1 MYNPHLLKIAII
13 VQIFATSVIA
23 QEISVEKAKEVLV
36 MNVMGKQSLI
46 GQTAPELGIE
56 KFLQAPEGEKGLSAL
71 KGKVVVLEFWATWC
85 APCVAEIPHLNQ
97 LNEEF
102 RDKQVQFISVTD
114 EDEDVIAPFLKRQEM
129 KSWIGLDTDRSV
141 FEAYGVRGIPRTFL
155 IDQKGIIAA
164 SLHPVGLSSDMIK
177 KVIAGKKIELPKL
190 PKPKTVE
197 NEGTDPIFKILIA
210 PTENRKWPSFSTG
223 GSKGYRKLDAEGIT
237 LHQALSS
244 AYDVPKTRI
253 LGPETLLESWY
264 TISAK
269 LPSDQFDLLFQ
280 QALTA
285 SLQLRV
291 SNQKK
296 SVEVFVLTAGE
307 DSAEKLKPTVMGSSG
322 SMASAGRGKLKAMNG
337 GISMLANSLEQV
349 LERVVEDGTG
359 IEGKYD
365 WEITYDED
373 DPNSVLAALKEQLG
387 LQIRKEQREIEFL
400 VVNDASN

>member
-1 MYNPHLLKIAII
+1 MYNAHLLKIAMI

-46 GQTAPELGIE
+46 GQTAPELDIE
-56 KFLQAPEGEKGLSAL
+56 KYLQAPEGEKNLSAL

-85 APCVAEIPHLNQ
+85 VPCVAEIPHLNQ
-97 LNEEF
+97 LSEEF

-114 EDEDVIAPFLKRQEM
+114 EGEDVIAPFLKRQEM

-155 IDQKGIIAA
+155 INQEGIIAA
-164 SLHPVGLSSDMIK
+164 SLHPAGLSSDIIK
-177 KVIAGKKIELPKL
+177 KVIAGEKIERPKL

-210 PTENRKWPSFSTG
+210 PTEKEG
-223 GSKGYRKLDAEGIT
+223 GRSSSRISKGYKQREAESNT
-237 LHQALSS
+237 LHQILSM
-244 AYDVPKTRI
+244 AYGVPTTRI
-253 LGPETLLESWY
+253 LGPETFLETRY
-264 TISAK
+264 EISVR
-269 LPSDQFDLLFQ
+269 LPTNQFDLLFQ

-291 SNQKK
+291 SNEKK
-296 SVEVFVLTAGE
+296 SVEVLVLTAGE
-307 DSAEKLKPTVMGSSG
+307 DSAEKLKPSVMGSGG
-322 SMASAGRGKLKAMNG
+322 SMASAGPGKLKAMNG
-337 GISMLANSLEQV
+337 EISMLANSLEQV
-349 LERVVEDGTG
+349 LERIVEDGTG

-365 WEITYDED
+365 WELTYDKD
-373 DPNSVLAALKEQLG
+373 DSNSVLAALKEQLG

-400 VVNDASN
+400 VVNEDNN

>member
-1 MYNPHLLKIAII
+1 MYHSHLLKIAII
-13 VQIFATSVIA
+13 VQIFVTSIIA
-23 QEISVEKAKEVLV
+23 QETSVEKAKEVLV

-46 GQTAPELGIE
+46 GQTAPELNIE
-56 KFLQAPEGEKGLSAL
+56 KYLQAPEKEKSLSAL

-97 LNEEF
+97 LSEEF
-102 RDKQVQFISVTD
+102 RDKQVQFISITD
-114 EDEDVIAPFLKRQEM
+114 EGEDVIAPFLKRQEM
-129 KSWIGLDTDRSV
+129 KSWIGLDTDRSA

-155 IDQKGIIAA
+155 INQEGIIAA

-177 KVIAGKKIELPKL
+177 KVIVGEKIERPKL
-190 PKPKTVE
+190 SKPKTVE
-197 NEGTDPIFKILIA
+197 NEGTDPIFKISIA
-210 PTENRKWPSFSTG
+210 PTEKKKWPSFSTG
-223 GSKGYRKLDAEGIT
+223 SSKGYRKLDAEGIT

-253 LGPETLLESWY
+253 LGPEALLESWY

-269 LPSDQFDLLFQ
+269 LPRDQFKLLLQ
-280 QALTA
+280 QALTT

-291 SNQKK
+291 SNEKK
-296 SVEVFVLTAGE
+296 SVEIFVLTAGE
-307 DSAEKLKPTVMGSSG
+307 DSAEKLKPSVMSSSG
-322 SMASAGRGKLKAMNG
+322 SMASAGPGKLKAMNG
-337 GISMLANSLEQV
+337 AISMLANSLEQV
-349 LERVVEDGTG
+349 LKRIVEDGTG

-387 LQIRKEQREIEFL
+387 LQIQKEQREIEFL
-400 VVNDASN
+400 VVNDASD

>member
-1 MYNPHLLKIAII
+1 MYNAHLLKIAII

-23 QEISVEKAKEVLV
+23 QESTVEKAKEVLV
-36 MNVMGKQSLI
+36 MNVIGKQSLI
-46 GQTAPELGIE
+46 GQTAPELNIE
-56 KFLQAPEGEKGLSAL
+56 KYLQAPEGEKSLSAL

-97 LNEEF
+97 LSEEF

-129 KSWIGLDTDRSV
+129 KSWIGLDTDRSA

-155 IDQKGIIAA
+155 IDQKGTIAT

-177 KVIAGKKIELPKL
+177 KVIKGEKIERPKL

-197 NEGTDPIFKILIA
+197 NEGADPIFKISIA
-210 PTENRKWPSFSTG
+210 PTEKEG
-223 GSKGYRKLDAEGIT
+223 GRSSSKISKGYKQREAESKT
-237 LHQALSS
+237 LHQILST
-244 AYDVPKTRI
+244 AYGVPTTRI
-253 LGPETLLESWY
+253 TGPKALLESRY
-264 TISAK
+264 EISVR
-269 LPSDQFDLLFQ
+269 LPIDQFELLFQ

-307 DSAEKLKPTVMGSSG
+307 DSAEKLKPSVMGSGG
-322 SMASAGRGKLKAMNG
+322 SMTMGGHGKIKTMNG
-337 GISMLANSLEQV
+337 EISRLAQSLESV
-349 LERVVEDGTG
+349 LERIVEDGTG

-387 LQIRKEQREIEFL
+387 LRIRKEQREIEFL
-400 VVNDASN
+400 IVNDANN

>member
-1 MYNPHLLKIAII
+1 MYHSHLLKIAII

-23 QEISVEKAKEVLV
+23 QEISTEKVKEVLV

-46 GQTAPELGIE
+46 GQTAPELDIE
-56 KFLQAPEGEKGLSAL
+56 KYLQAPEGEKNLSAL

-97 LNEEF
+97 LSEEF

-114 EDEDVIAPFLKRQEM
+114 EGEDVIAPFLKRQEM
-129 KSWIGLDTDRSV
+129 KSWIGLDTDRSA

-155 IDQKGIIAA
+155 IDQEGIIAA
-164 SLHPVGLSSDMIK
+164 SLHPAGLSSDMIE
-177 KVIAGKKIELPKL
+177 KVIAGEKIERPKL

-197 NEGTDPIFKILIA
+197 SEGTDPIFKISIA
-210 PTENRKWPSFSTG
+210 PTEKRKWPSFGTG
-223 GSKGYRKLDAEGIT
+223 SSKGYRKLDAEGIT

-253 LGPETLLESWY
+253 TGPETLLDSWY

-269 LPSDQFDLLFQ
+269 LPRDQFDLLLQ
-280 QALTA
+280 QALTT

-296 SVEVFVLTAGE
+296 SVEVLVLTAGE
-307 DSAEKLKPTVMGSSG
+307 DSAEKLKPSVMGSGG
-322 SMASAGRGKLKAMNG
+322 SMTSGGRGKIKTING
-337 GISMLANSLEQV
+337 EISRLAQSLEHV
-349 LERVVEDGTG
+349 LERIVEDGTG

-387 LQIRKEQREIEFL
+387 LQVRKEQREIEFL
-400 VVNDASN
+400 VVNDASD

>member
-1 MYNPHLLKIAII
+1 MYNAHLLKIAII

-23 QEISVEKAKEVLV
+23 QEISVEKTKEVLV

-46 GQTAPELGIE
+46 GQTAPELNIE
-56 KFLQAPEGEKGLSAL
+56 KFLQAPKGEKSLSAL
-71 KGKVVVLEFWATWC
+71 KGNVVVLEFWATWC

-102 RDKQVQFISVTD
+102 RDKQVQFISITD

-164 SLHPVGLSSDMIK
+164 SLHPAGLSSDMIK
-177 KVIAGKKIELPKL
+177 KVIKGEKIERPKL

-197 NEGTDPIFKILIA
+197 NEGTDPIFKISIA
-210 PTENRKWPSFSTG
+210 PTEKEG
-223 GSKGYRKLDAEGIT
+223 GRSSSKISKGYKQREAESKT
-237 LHQALSS
+237 LHQILST
-244 AYDVPKTRI
+244 AYGVPTTRI
-253 LGPETLLESWY
+253 TGPKALLESRY
-264 TISAK
+264 EISVR
-269 LPSDQFDLLFQ
+269 LPTNQFELLFQ

-307 DSAEKLKPTVMGSSG
+307 DSAEKLKPSVMGSGG
-322 SMASAGRGKLKAMNG
+322 SMTMGGRGKMKTMNG
-337 GISMLANSLEQV
+337 EISRLAQSLEHA

-365 WEITYDED
+365 WELTYDKD

-387 LQIRKEQREIEFL
+387 LRIQKEQREIEFL
-400 VVNDASN
+400 VVNDANN

>member
-1 MYNPHLLKIAII
+1 MYNAHLLKIAII

-23 QEISVEKAKEVLV
+23 QESTVEKAKEVLV

-46 GQTAPELGIE
+46 GQTAPELNIE
-56 KFLQAPEGEKGLSAL
+56 KYLQAPEGEKSLSAL
-71 KGKVVVLEFWATWC
+71 KGNVVVLEFWATWC
-85 APCVAEIPHLNQ
+85 VPCVAEIPHLNQ
-97 LNEEF
+97 LSEEF
-102 RDKQVQFISVTD
+102 RDKQVQFISITD

-129 KSWIGLDTDRSV
+129 KSWIGLDTDRSA

-164 SLHPVGLSSDMIK
+164 SLHPVGLSSDIIE
-177 KVIAGKKIELPKL
+177 KVIKREKIERPKL

-210 PTENRKWPSFSTG
+210 PTDKEGDRSSSKI
-223 GSKGYRKLDAEGIT
+223 SKGYKQQEAESKT
-237 LHQALSS
+237 LHQILSM
-244 AYDVPKTRI
+244 AYGVSTTRI
-253 LGPETLLESWY
+253 IGPETLLESRY
-264 TISAK
+264 EISVR
-269 LPSDQFDLLFQ
+269 LPTDQFELLFQ

-307 DSAEKLKPTVMGSSG
+307 DSAEKLRPTIMSSSG
-322 SMASAGRGKLKAMNG
+322 SMTMGGRGKIKTMNG
-337 GISMLANSLEQV
+337 EISMLANSLESV
-349 LERVVEDGTG
+349 LERIVEDGTG

-373 DPNSVLAALKEQLG
+373 DPNSVLTALKEQLG
-387 LQIRKEQREIEFL
+387 LRIRKEQREIEFL
-400 VVNDASN
+400 VVNDASD

>member
-1 MYNPHLLKIAII
+1 MYHSHLLKIAII

-23 QEISVEKAKEVLV
+23 QETSVEKAKEVLV
-36 MNVMGKQSLI
+36 MNVMGGQSLI
-46 GQTAPELGIE
+46 GQPAPELGIE
-56 KFLQAPEGEKGLSAL
+56 KFLQAPEGEKSLSAL

-85 APCVAEIPHLNQ
+85 APCVAAIPHLNQ

-114 EDEDVIAPFLKRQEM
+114 EGEDIIAPFLKRQEM
-129 KSWIGLDTDRSV
+129 KSWIGLDKDRSA

-155 IDQKGIIAA
+155 INQEGIIAA
-164 SLHPVGLSSDMIK
+164 SLHPVGLSSDIIE
-177 KVIAGKKIELPKL
+177 KVIKGKKIERPKL

-210 PTENRKWPSFSTG
+210 PTEKEG
-223 GSKGYRKLDAEGIT
+223 GRSSSKISKGYKQREAESKT
-237 LHQALSS
+237 LHQILSM
-244 AYDVPKTRI
+244 AYGVPTTRI
-253 LGPETLLESWY
+253 TGPKTLLESRY
-264 TISAK
+264 EISVR
-269 LPSDQFDLLFQ
+269 LPTNQFELLFQ

-296 SVEVFVLTAGE
+296 SVEVFVLMAGE
-307 DSAEKLKPTVMGSSG
+307 DSAEKLKPSVMGSGG
-322 SMASAGRGKLKAMNG
+322 SMTSGGRGKIKTING
-337 GISMLANSLEQV
+337 EISMLANSLESV
-349 LERVVEDGTG
+349 LERIVEDGTG

-387 LQIRKEQREIEFL
+387 LRIRKEQREIEFL
-400 VVNDASN
+400 VVNDPNG

>member
-1 MYNPHLLKIAII
+1 MHHSHLLKIAII

-23 QEISVEKAKEVLV
+23 QETSVEKTKVLV
-36 MNVMGKQSLI
+36 MNVMGEQSLI
-46 GQTAPELGIE
+46 GQTAPELNIE
-56 KFLQAPEGEKGLSAL
+56 KYLQAPEGEKSLSAL

-97 LNEEF
+97 LSEEF
-102 RDKQVQFISVTD
+102 RDKQVQFISITD
-114 EDEDVIAPFLKRQEM
+114 EGEDVVAPFLKRQEM
-129 KSWIGLDTDRSV
+129 KSWIGLDTDRSA
-141 FEAYGVRGIPRTFL
+141 FEAYGVKGIPRTFL
-155 IDQKGIIAA
+155 INQKGIIAT

-177 KVIAGKKIELPKL
+177 KVINGEKIELPKL
-190 PKPKTVE
+190 PKPKTVK

-210 PTENRKWPSFSTG
+210 PTEKEG
-223 GSKGYRKLDAEGIT
+223 GRSSSKISKGYKQQEAESRT
-237 LHQALSS
+237 LHQILSM
-244 AYDVPKTRI
+244 AYGVPTTRI
-253 LGPETLLESWY
+253 IGPEKLLESRY
-264 TISAK
+264 EISVR
-269 LPSDQFDLLFQ
+269 LPTNQFELLFQ

-322 SMASAGRGKLKAMNG
+322 SMTSGGRGKIKTMNG
-337 GISMLANSLEQV
+337 EISRLAQSLEYV
-349 LERVVEDGTG
+349 LERIVENGTG

-365 WEITYDED
+365 WELTYDED

-387 LQIRKEQREIEFL
+387 LRIRKEQREIEFL
-400 VVNDASN
+400 VVNDASD

>member
-1 MYNPHLLKIAII
+1 MYHSHLLKIAII

-36 MNVMGKQSLI
+36 MNVMGTQSLI
-46 GQTAPELGIE
+46 GQTAPKLDIE
-56 KFLQAPEGEKGLSAL
+56 KYLQAPEGEKSLSAL

-97 LNEEF
+97 LSEEF

-114 EDEDVIAPFLKRQEM
+114 EGEDVIAPFLKRQEM
-129 KSWIGLDTDRSV
+129 KSWIGLDTDRSA

-155 IDQKGIIAA
+155 INQQGIIAA
-164 SLHPVGLSSDMIK
+164 SLHPVGLSSDIIK
-177 KVIAGKKIELPKL
+177 KVIAGEKIERPKL
-190 PKPKTVE
+190 SKPKTVE
-197 NEGTDPIFKILIA
+197 NEGTDPIFKISIA
-210 PTENRKWPSFSTG
+210 PTEKRKWPSFGTG
-223 GSKGYRKLDAEGIT
+223 SSKGYRKLDAEGIT

-244 AYDVPKTRI
+244 AYDIPKTRI
-253 LGPETLLESWY
+253 LGPKTLLDSWY

-269 LPSDQFDLLFQ
+269 LPRDQFDLLLQ
-280 QALTA
+280 QALTT

-291 SNQKK
+291 SNEKK
-296 SVEVFVLTAGE
+296 SVEIFVLTAGE
-307 DSAEKLKPTVMGSSG
+307 DSAEKLKPSVMGSGG
-322 SMASAGRGKLKAMNG
+322 SMTSGGRGKIKTING
-337 GISMLANSLEQV
+337 EIGMLANSLEQV
-349 LERVVEDGTG
+349 LERIVEDGTG

-387 LQIRKEQREIEFL
+387 LQIRKEQRKIEFL
-400 VVNDASN
+400 VVNDASD

>member
-1 MYNPHLLKIAII
+1 MYNAHLLKIAII

-23 QEISVEKAKEVLV
+23 QESTAEQAKVLV
-36 MNVMGKQSLI
+36 MNVMGEQSLI

-56 KFLQAPEGEKGLSAL
+56 KFLQAPEGEKSLSAL

-102 RDKQVQFISVTD
+102 RDKQVQFISITD
-114 EDEDVIAPFLKRQEM
+114 EGEDVIAPFLKRQEM

-141 FEAYGVRGIPRTFL
+141 FKAYGVKGIPRTFL
-155 IDQKGIIAA
+155 IDQEGIIAA
-164 SLHPVGLSSDMIK
+164 SLHPVGLSSDMIE
-177 KVIAGKKIELPKL
+177 KVIAGKKIERPKSQ
-190 PKPKTVE
+190 KPKTVE

-210 PTENRKWPSFSTG
+210 PTEKKKWPSFGTG
-223 GSKGYRKLDAEGIT
+223 SSKGYRKLDAEGIT

-244 AYDVPKTRI
+244 AYDFPTTRI
-253 LGPETLLESWY
+253 TGPKTLLESWY

-269 LPSDQFDLLFQ
+269 LPRDQFKLLFQ

-296 SVEVFVLTAGE
+296 SVEVLVLTAGE
-307 DSAEKLKPTVMGSSG
+307 DSAEKLKPTVMSSSG
-322 SMASAGRGKLKAMNG
+322 SMTSGGPGKIKTMNG
-337 GISMLANSLEQV
+337 EISRLAQSLEHV
-349 LERVVEDGTG
+349 LERVVEDGTR

-365 WEITYDED
+365 WELTYDED
-373 DPNSVLAALKEQLG
+373 DPNSVIAVLEEQLG
-387 LQIRKEQREIEFL
+387 LRIRKEQREIEFL
-400 VVNDASN
+400 VVNDASD

>member
-1 MYNPHLLKIAII
+1 MYHSHLLKIAII
-13 VQIFATSVIA
+13 VHLLATSVIA

-36 MNVMGKQSLI
+36 MSVMGKQSLI
-46 GQTAPELGIE
+46 GQAAPQLNIE
-56 KFLQAPEGEKGLSAL
+56 KYLQAPEGEKSLSAL
-71 KGKVVVLEFWATWC
+71 KGNVVVLEFWATWC

-97 LNEEF
+97 LSEEF

-114 EDEDVIAPFLKRQEM
+114 ESEDVIAPFLKRQEM

-141 FEAYGVRGIPRTFL
+141 FEAYGVKGIPRTFL

-177 KVIAGKKIELPKL
+177 KVINGEKIERPKL

-210 PTENRKWPSFSTG
+210 PTEKEG
-223 GSKGYRKLDAEGIT
+223 GRSSSKISKGYKQREAESKT
-237 LHQALSS
+237 LHQILSM
-244 AYDVPKTRI
+244 AYGVPTTRI
-253 LGPETLLESWY
+253 IGPETLLESRY
-264 TISAK
+264 EISVR
-269 LPSDQFDLLFQ
+269 LPTNQFELLFQ

-296 SVEVFVLTAGE
+296 SVEIFVLTAGE
-307 DSAEKLKPTVMGSSG
+307 DSAEKLKPTVMSSSG
-322 SMASAGRGKLKAMNG
+322 SMTSGGRGKLKAMNG

-373 DPNSVLAALKEQLG
+373 DPNSVLAVLKEQLG
-387 LQIRKEQREIEFL
+387 LRIRKEQREIEFL
-400 VVNDASN
+400 VVNDTNH

>member
-1 MYNPHLLKIAII
+1 MYNAHLLKIAII

-23 QEISVEKAKEVLV
+23 QESTVEKAKEVLV

-46 GQTAPELGIE
+46 GQTAPELNIE
-56 KFLQAPEGEKGLSAL
+56 KYLQAPEGEKSLSAL
-71 KGKVVVLEFWATWC
+71 KGNVVVLEFWATWC

-97 LNEEF
+97 LSEEF
-102 RDKQVQFISVTD
+102 RDKQVQFISITD

-129 KSWIGLDTDRSV
+129 KSWIGLDTDRSA

-155 IDQKGIIAA
+155 IDQKGTIAT

-177 KVIAGKKIELPKL
+177 KVIKGEKIERPKL

-197 NEGTDPIFKILIA
+197 NEGTDPIFKISIA
-210 PTENRKWPSFSTG
+210 PTDKEG
-223 GSKGYRKLDAEGIT
+223 GRSSSSISKGYRKWEAESRT
-237 LHQALSS
+237 LHQALGR
-244 AYDVPKTRI
+244 AYGVPTTRI
-253 LGPETLLESWY
+253 LGPETLLESRY
-264 TISAK
+264 EISVR
-269 LPSDQFDLLFQ
+269 LPIDQFELLFQ

-307 DSAEKLKPTVMGSSG
+307 DSAEKLKPSVMGSGG
-322 SMASAGRGKLKAMNG
+322 SMTMGGHGKIKTMNG
-337 GISMLANSLEQV
+337 EISRLAQSLESV
-349 LERVVEDGTG
+349 LERIVEDGTG

-387 LQIRKEQREIEFL
+387 LRIRKEQREIEFL
-400 VVNDASN
+400 IVNDANN

>member
-1 MYNPHLLKIAII
+1 MYNAHLLKIAII

-23 QEISVEKAKEVLV
+23 QESTVEKAKEVLV
-36 MNVMGKQSLI
+36 MNVKGEQSLI
-46 GQTAPELGIE
+46 GQTAPELNIE
-56 KFLQAPEGEKGLSAL
+56 KYLQAPEGEKSLSAL
-71 KGKVVVLEFWATWC
+71 KGNVVVLEFWATWC

-97 LNEEF
+97 LSEEF
-102 RDKQVQFISVTD
+102 REKQVQFISITD

-129 KSWIGLDTDRSV
+129 KSWIGLDTDRSA

-155 IDQKGIIAA
+155 IDQKGIISA
-164 SLHPVGLSSDMIK
+164 SLHPVGLSSDTIE
-177 KVIAGKKIELPKL
+177 KVIKGEKIERPKL

-210 PTENRKWPSFSTG
+210 PTEKEG
-223 GSKGYRKLDAEGIT
+223 GRSSSKISKGYKQQEAESKT
-237 LHQALSS
+237 LHQILSM
-244 AYDVPKTRI
+244 AYGVPTTRI
-253 LGPETLLESWY
+253 LGPETFLETRY
-264 TISAK
+264 EISVR
-269 LPSDQFDLLFQ
+269 LPTDQFELLFQ

-296 SVEVFVLTAGE
+296 SVEVFVLMAGE
-307 DSAEKLKPTVMGSSG
+307 DSAEKLKPTIMSSSG
-322 SMASAGRGKLKAMNG
+322 SMTMGGHGKIKTMNG
-337 GISMLANSLEQV
+337 EISWLAQSLESV
-349 LERVVEDGTG
+349 LERIVEDGTG

-400 VVNDASN
+400 VVNDTDG